1 MACERDVSIIRKYIQ
16 VTGVGNHNNA
26 IKTEDNSSLPPA
38 RLLDPAT
45 ARHKDM
51 WKGEEGGLCLMR
63 YLGWVE
69 MGYV

>member
-26 IKTEDNSSLPPA
+26 IKTEDNSSPPT

-63 YLGWVE
+63 YI
-69 MGYV
+69 